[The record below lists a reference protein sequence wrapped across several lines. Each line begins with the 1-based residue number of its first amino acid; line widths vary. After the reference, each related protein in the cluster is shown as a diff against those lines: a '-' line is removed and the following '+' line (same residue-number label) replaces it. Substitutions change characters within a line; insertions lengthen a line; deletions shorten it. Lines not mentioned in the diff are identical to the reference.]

1 MTRDR
6 SPEVPRPTLAALA
19 VSAVMRAAA
28 LLLIAEGFAR
38 LIAEGS
44 AALVPGAALAL
55 GGLLLRAAGGWATA
69 VTGRRAA
76 AHAKL
81 GHRADLA
88 RGVVDRDLDAGS
100 VAATASRGLDGLDAY
115 YVSVVPAAVAAIVV
129 PLGLGARVLV
139 ADPLSALVLALTIPL
154 VPVFMVLIGMHSR
167 DRVEEAHAALTR
179 LADHIAELAHGLP
192 VLVGLG
198 RDREQAARLAA
209 IQDAHTRRTRVVL
222 RTAFLSALALELLAT
237 LSVAVVAV
245 VLGIRL
251 ISGDVGLFDAL
262 VVLLLA
268 PECFTVLRELGAA
281 HHAGQDGRSAL
292 ARVRD
297 LLAAPLVADRRRAES
312 PLTLRGLAV
321 RYEQRRGTAADGV
334 DLTVQPGEIVALTGA
349 SGAGKSTVLAAL
361 AGVLPADAQVSG
373 AVRVPDPTR
382 VAWVPQDPRCS
393 AETVRAELERFA
405 GDSDITG
412 VVAELALGAVL
423 ESAPSLLSPGELRRV
438 AVARALLRADRG
450 ATVLLLDEP
459 TAHLDPVAAGAVRRA
474 VDARRTRVA
483 TVLVSHDAETL
494 ALADRVVALDASRPA
509 SRVAEEHAPAEISPT
524 RDAGAPPAGL
534 TARAALALV
543 LRPAPLTWL
552 AAVALGALATGMGLA
567 LTAVS
572 AWLIVRASEQP
583 AIMYLLVAIVGVR
596 FFGLGRAVARYAE
609 RLVTH
614 RAALGV
620 ADALRLRLWSGIAQ
634 RGAGSR
640 DLLEG
645 GRAVDYLVG
654 EAGEVRDQLPRIIPP
669 LAVGVLSVAGVT
681 VTVALV
687 APDVAAVVG
696 LGLTVAL
703 VGPTV
708 LAFLTGRRAE
718 RDRVVAGSELTR
730 AFAAVGRSAR
740 DLRAN
745 GVAEHA
751 VADLDARAQR
761 AARAEARSGRAADA
775 GMLTAPVLAGVTA
788 TVAAG
793 LLVAASAHP
802 GVVAIVGLLV
812 LATGEP
818 LAAAVAAAHRI
829 PALETALATVGRLLA
844 PVERAARGE
853 ARLDAPVERIVLDD
867 VAVGWP
873 GAAAPVAAGL
883 SAVATRGQWLVV
895 EGPSGSGKSTLLT
908 ALLGDLDPRE
918 GRLLV
923 DGRDLAGV
931 ASESWRARVAWC
943 PQEAHVFDSTVR
955 GNLAIG
961 RSRSRAAADTDLHAV
976 LARVGL
982 GRLVAQFDD
991 GLDGRVGPG
1000 GRWLSGGE
1008 RQRLAVARALLAD
1021 ADVVLLD
1028 EPTAHLD
1035 AATAAAL
1042 MSDLRSALADRV
1054 VVLVRHR
1061 VDDRRDGDTVL
1072 RLDAVGEGR
1081 RSPGP
1086 PGPSTLANDLRRVE
1100 WWTVKGAPCTAS
1112 PSESIRRAPRP
1123 GRSTGSSAG
1132 IERGRRRSPW

>member
-1 MTRDR
+1 MTSDR
-6 SPEVPRPTLAALA
+6 SPEVPRATLAALA
-19 VSAVMRAAA
+19 VSAVVRAAA

-55 GGLLLRAAGGWATA
+55 GGLLLRAAGGWATG

-76 AHAKL
+76 SHAKL
-81 GHRADLA
+81 GHRAALA
-88 RGVVDRDLDAGS
+88 RGVVDRGLDAGS
-100 VAATASRGLDGLDAY
+100 VAVTASRGLDGLDAY
-115 YVSVVPAAVAAIVV
+115 YTSVVPAAVAAIVV

-167 DRVEEAHAALTR
+167 DRVEEAHAALNR

-198 RDREQAARLAA
+198 RDREQAERLAA
-209 IQDAHTRRTRVVL
+209 IQDDHSRRTRGVL

-292 ARVRD
+292 ARVRE
-297 LLAAPLVADRRRAES
+297 LLAAPVAADRRVAGPS
-312 PLTLRGLAV
+312 LAV
-321 RYEQRRGTAADGV
+321 RGLEVRFEHRRGAAVAGV
-334 DLTVQPGEIVALTGA
+334 DLAVRAGEIVALTGA
-349 SGAGKSTVLAAL
+349 SGAGKSTVLATL
-361 AGVLPADAQVSG
+361 AGVLPAG
-373 AVRVPDPTR
+373 ALVTGEVRMPAR

-393 AETVRAELERFA
+393 AATVRAELERYA
-405 GDSDITG
+405 EDSDIAD
-412 VVAELALGAVL
+412 VVAELGLGAVV

-438 AVARALLRADRG
+438 AVARALLRVDRG
-450 ATVLLLDEP
+450 ALVLVLDEP
-459 TAHLDPVAAGAVRRA
+459 TAHLDPISAAAVRRA
-474 VDARRTRVA
+474 VDSRRSGVA

-494 ALADRVVALDASRPA
+494 ALADRLVPLDASRPA
-509 SRVAEEHAPAEISPT
+509 PRFAEQRAPIEPRPA
-524 RDAGAPPAGL
+524 RDAGVPPVGL
-534 TARAALALV
+534 SARAALAAV
-543 LRPAPLTWL
+543 LRPAPLTWV
-552 AAVALGALATGMGLA
+552 AAIALGALATGMGLA

-620 ADALRLRLWSGIAQ
+620 GDALRLRLWAGIAR

-654 EAGEVRDQLPRIIPP
+654 AAGEVRDQVPRIVPP
-669 LAVGVLSVAGVT
+669 LAVGVLTVAGVA

-687 APDVAAVVG
+687 APSTAAIAA
-696 LGLTVAL
+696 LGLTLAL
-703 VGPTV
+703 VVPVV
-708 LAFLTGRRAE
+708 LTFVTGRRAE
-718 RDRVVAGSELTR
+718 RDRVDAASDLTR
-730 AFAAVGRSAR
+730 GFAAAGRSAR

-745 GVAEHA
+745 GVAA
-751 VADLDARAQR
+751 GAIADLEARALR
-761 AARAEARSGRAADA
+761 ASRADTRSGRAADA
-775 GMLTAPVLAGVTA
+775 GTLGAPVLAGITA
-788 TVAAG
+788 TVAAVS
-793 LLVAASAHP
+793 LVAASAP
-802 GVVAIVGLLV
+802 AGVVAIVGLLV
-812 LATGEP
+812 LSTGEP

-844 PVERAARGE
+844 PVERAPRG
-853 ARLDAPVERIVLDD
+853 AAHLVAPVERVVLDD

-873 GAAAPVAAGL
+873 GSPAPVATGL
-883 SAVATRGQWLVV
+883 SAVAARGRWLVV

-908 ALLGDLDPRE
+908 ALLGDLDLRA

-923 DGRDLAGV
+923 DGADLTGIA
-931 ASESWRARVAWC
+931 AESWRAHVAWC
-943 PQEAHVFDSTVR
+943 PQEAHVFDSTLR

-961 RSRSRAAADTDLHAV
+961 RPRSRAADDADLRAV

-982 GRLVAQFDD
+982 GPVVAAFDD

-1000 GRWLSGGE
+1000 GSHLSGGE

-1042 MSDLRSALADRV
+1042 MTDLRSALADRV
-1054 VVLVRHR
+1054 VVLVTHR
-1061 VDDRRDGDTVL
+1061 ADDQRAGDAMV
-1072 RLDAVGEGR
+1072 RLDADRE
-1081 RSPGP
+1081 
-1086 PGPSTLANDLRRVE
+1086 LRLELV
-1100 WWTVKGAPCTAS
+1100 A
-1112 PSESIRRAPRP
+1112 
-1123 GRSTGSSAG
+1123 
-1132 IERGRRRSPW
+1132 

>member
-6 SPEVPRPTLAALA
+6 SPEVPRATLAALTG
-19 VSAVMRAAA
+19 SAVVRAVA

-38 LIAEGS
+38 LIVEGS
-44 AALVPGAALAL
+44 TALVPGIALAL
-55 GGLLLRAAGGWATA
+55 GGLLLRAAGGWATG

-81 GHRADLA
+81 AHRAALA
-88 RGVVDRDLDAGS
+88 RGVIDRDLDAGS
-100 VAATASRGLDGLDAY
+100 VAVTASRGLDGLDAY
-115 YVSVVPAAVAAIVV
+115 YASVVPAAVAAIVV
-129 PLGLGARVLV
+129 PLGLGARIFV

-167 DRVEEAHAALTR
+167 DRVDEAHAALTR

-198 RDREQAARLAA
+198 RDREQAERLAA
-209 IQDAHTRRTRVVL
+209 IQDEHTRRTRGVL

-292 ARVRD
+292 ARVRE
-297 LLAAPLVADRRRAES
+297 LLASQPVGDRRAS
-312 PLTLRGLAV
+312 GTPLAV
-321 RYEQRRGTAADGV
+321 HGLTVRFGHRRGAATEDTDIAV
-334 DLTVQPGEIVALTGA
+334 RPGEIVALTGA

-361 AGVLPADAQVSG
+361 AGVLPADAQVTG
-373 AVRVPDPTR
+373 DLGVPDPAR

-393 AETVRAELERFA
+393 AETVRGELERYA
-405 GDSDITG
+405 GDSDVDG
-412 VVAELALGAVL
+412 VVAELGLGAVVA
-423 ESAPSLLSPGELRRV
+423 SAPSVLSPGELRRV
-438 AVARALLRADRG
+438 AVARALLRVDRG
-450 ATVLLLDEP
+450 ALVLLLDEP
-459 TAHLDPVAAGAVRRA
+459 TAHLDPVSAGAVRRA
-474 VDARRTRVA
+474 IDARRSRVS

-494 ALADRVVALDASRPA
+494 ALADRAVPLDASRPVPRA
-509 SRVAEEHAPAEISPT
+509 AAERAPRETLPA
-524 RDAGAPPAGL
+524 RDAGAPGVGL
-534 TARAALALV
+534 SARAALALV

-552 AAVALGALATGMGLA
+552 AAIALGALATGMGLA

-620 ADALRLRLWSGIAQ
+620 ADALRLRLWAGIAR

-654 EAGEVRDQLPRIIPP
+654 AAGEARDQLPRIIPP
-669 LAVGVLSVAGVT
+669 LAVGVLTVAGVS
-681 VTVALV
+681 VTIALV
-687 APDVAAVVG
+687 APSAGGIAA
-696 LGLTVAL
+696 LGLTAAL
-703 VGPTV
+703 VLPAA
-708 LAFLTGRRAE
+708 LAFVAGRRAE
-718 RDRVVAGSELTR
+718 RDRVSAASELTR
-730 AFAAVGRSAR
+730 GFAAVGRSAR

-745 GVAEHA
+745 GVVARA
-751 VADLDARAQR
+751 VVDLDARALR
-761 AARAEARSGRAADA
+761 ASSAERRSGRAADA
-775 GMLTAPVLAGVTA
+775 GTLTAPVLAGITA
-788 TVAAG
+788 ALSAA
-793 LLVAASAHP
+793 LLVAEAAPSA
-802 GVVAIVGLLV
+802 VIAIVALLV
-812 LATGEP
+812 LSAGEP

-844 PVERAARGE
+844 PAGRAPRG
-853 ARLDAPVERIVLDD
+853 AAQLSTPVERVVLDD
-867 VAVGWP
+867 VAIGWP
-873 GAAAPVAAGL
+873 GAPDPVVGGL

-908 ALLGDLDPRE
+908 TLLGDLDPRA
-918 GRLLV
+918 GRVLV
-923 DGRDLAGV
+923 DGADIVGV
-931 ASESWRARVAWC
+931 APDAWRARVAWC
-943 PQEAHVFDSTVR
+943 PQEAHVFDSTLR
-955 GNLAIG
+955 GNLVIG
-961 RSRSRAAADTDLHAV
+961 RPRSRGAEDADLVAV
-976 LARVGL
+976 LTRVGL
-982 GRLVAQFDD
+982 GELVATFDA
-991 GLDGRVGPG
+991 GLDGRVGPA

-1008 RQRLAVARALLAD
+1008 RQRLAVARALLTD

-1042 MSDLRSALADRV
+1042 MTDLRSALADRV
-1054 VVLVRHR
+1054 VVLVTHRADDHR
-1061 VDDRRDGDTVL
+1061 VGDSVL
-1072 RLDAVGEGR
+1072 RLDAVGELTLGR
-1081 RSPGP
+1081 
-1086 PGPSTLANDLRRVE
+1086 A
-1100 WWTVKGAPCTAS
+1100 A
-1112 PSESIRRAPRP
+1112 
-1123 GRSTGSSAG
+1123 
-1132 IERGRRRSPW
+1132 

>member
-6 SPEVPRPTLAALA
+6 APEAPRATLAALA
-19 VSAVMRAAA
+19 VAAVVRAAA

-44 AALVPGAALAL
+44 AALAPAAALAL
-55 GGLLLRAAGGWATA
+55 GGLLLRAAGGWATGI
-69 VTGRRAA
+69 TGRRAA

-81 GHRADLA
+81 AHRADLA
-88 RGVVDRDLDAGS
+88 SGVVDRDLDAGS
-100 VAATASRGLDGLDAY
+100 VAVTASRGLDGLDAY
-115 YVSVVPAAVAAIVV
+115 YTSVVPAAVAAIVV

-154 VPVFMVLIGMHSR
+154 VPVFMVLIGLHSR
-167 DRVEEAHAALTR
+167 DRVEQAHAALTR

-198 RDREQAARLAA
+198 RDREQAERLAA
-209 IQDAHTRRTRVVL
+209 IQEAHTRRTREVL

-297 LLAAPLVADRRRAES
+297 LLGAPLAADRRVAGS
-312 PLTLRGLAV
+312 PLSVRGLTV
-321 RYEQRRGTAADGV
+321 RFERRRDAATAGV
-334 DLTVQPGEIVALTGA
+334 DVSVRTGEIVALTGA

-361 AGVLPADAQVSG
+361 AGVLPDDARVSG
-373 AVRVPDPTR
+373 DVRIPDPAS

-393 AETVRAELERFA
+393 AETVRGELERYA
-405 GDSDITG
+405 GDTDVEG
-412 VVAELALGAVL
+412 VVTELGLGAVVA
-423 ESAPSLLSPGELRRV
+423 SAPSLLSPGELRRV
-438 AVARALLRADRG
+438 AVARALLRVDRG
-450 ATVLLLDEP
+450 ALVLLLDEP
-459 TAHLDPVAAGAVRRA
+459 TAHLDPVAAAAVRSA
-474 VDARRTRVA
+474 VDARRSRVA

-494 ALADRVVALDASRPA
+494 ALADRVVPLDASRPVP
-509 SRVAEEHAPAEISPT
+509 RVAEGHAPAETRPI
-524 RDAGAPPAGL
+524 RDAGVAPVGL
-534 TARAALALV
+534 SPRAALAVV

-552 AAVALGALATGMGLA
+552 AAIALGALATGMGLA

-620 ADALRLRLWSGIAQ
+620 ADALRLRLWAGIAG

-654 EAGEVRDQLPRIIPP
+654 AAGEVRDQLPRIIPP
-669 LAVGVLSVAGVT
+669 LAVGVLSVAGVSLT
-681 VTVALV
+681 VVLV
-687 APDVAAVVG
+687 APTVGGLVAVG
-696 LGLTVAL
+696 LTLAL
-703 VGPTV
+703 AAPTV
-708 LAFLTGRRAE
+708 LAFVWGRRAE
-718 RDRVVAGSELTR
+718 RDRVAAASALTR
-730 AFAAVGRSAR
+730 GFAAVGRSAA

-745 GVAEHA
+745 GVAAHA
-751 VADLDARAQR
+751 VADLGARAQR
-761 AARAEARSGRAADA
+761 AARADRLSGRAVDA
-775 GMLTAPVLAGVTA
+775 GMLLAPVLAGATA
-788 TVAAG
+788 TLAG
-793 LLVAASAHP
+793 ALLVAASAP
-802 GVVAIVGLLV
+802 AGVVAIVGLLV
-812 LATGEP
+812 LSTGEP

-844 PVERAARGE
+844 PVERAPRG
-853 ARLDAPVERIVLDD
+853 AGRIDAPVERVVLDD

-873 GAAAPVAAGL
+873 GSPAPVATGL
-883 SAVATRGQWLVV
+883 SAVAARGRWLVV

-908 ALLGDLDPRE
+908 ALLGDLDPQA

-923 DGRDLAGV
+923 DDNDLTGID
-931 ASESWRARVAWC
+931 SESWRERVAWC

-961 RSRSRAAADTDLHAV
+961 RPRSRTADDAELAAV
-976 LARVGL
+976 LSRVGL
-982 GRLVAQFDD
+982 GALVAAFDD

-1035 AATAAAL
+1035 AATADAL
-1042 MSDLRSALADRV
+1042 MTDLRSALADRV
-1054 VVLVRHR
+1054 VVLVTHRADDHR
-1061 VDDRRDGDTVL
+1061 VGDTLL
-1072 RLDAVGEGR
+1072 RLDAVAE
-1081 RSPGP
+1081 
-1086 PGPSTLANDLRRVE
+1086 LHLE
-1100 WWTVKGAPCTAS
+1100 
-1112 PSESIRRAPRP
+1112 RA
-1123 GRSTGSSAG
+1123 A
-1132 IERGRRRSPW
+1132 